1 MFLSYLSHFW
11 DILICIYMA
20 LRQGL
25 SLGESSYYG
34 QYIWCRGVLRQGG
47 ADLTWSLA
55 PKHCSGPRHIY
66 AQLTKPLLAK
76 QELCLWTLLDQVW
89 LHLCMKD
96 VRFVVYN
103 GALLTDIID
112 CLNQGRLERLEGC
125 KSSQRD
131 RGRSRVQL
139 HTSVIC
145 PPEPDW
151 TAAAPAV
158 HNQGN

>member
-1 MFLSYLSHFW
+1 MFLSYLSHFG

-20 LRQGL
+20 LRRGL

-66 AQLTKPLLAK
+66 ASSPSHCWPNKNFASEHCWIKFGFIFAWRMCDL
-76 QELCLWTLLDQVW
+76 
-89 LHLCMKD
+89 
-96 VRFVVYN
+96 VVYN

-158 HNQGN
+158 HNWGN

>member
-1 MFLSYLSHFW
+1 MLCILRMFLSYLSHFW

-96 VRFVVYN
+96 VRFGGVQWCSINRATSLIVWIK
-103 GALLTDIID
+103 ADL
-112 CLNQGRLERLEGC
+112 
-125 KSSQRD
+125 RD
-131 RGRSRVQL
+131 WKDVSHHRG
-139 HTSVIC
+139 TAGD
-145 PPEPDW
+145 PECSYTPL
-151 TAAAPAV
+151 
-158 HNQGN
+158 